1 MDRLLK
7 MMRKLA
13 KKHKENWVL
22 KKQYV
27 DIKLVRRGRHQRVY
41 MSLEDGFYSFYSV
54 VMGSTAVKKN
64 YQRWNEL
71 TVMAWERNSNHEL
84 VTFAFDKYDRLI
96 GHIRHPAEY
105 LDIEELELY
114 ISNLSF
120 ECDRFEFLIS
130 GEDRF

>member
-13 KKHKENWVL
+13 KTHQDNWTLKEH
-22 KKQYV
+22 YV
-27 DIKLVRRGRHQRVY
+27 DIQLVRRARHQRVY
-41 MSLEDGFYSFYSV
+41 ISLEDGFYSFYSV

-64 YQRWNEL
+64 IQRWNDL
-71 TVMAWERNSNHEL
+71 TLMAWRRNADHEL
-84 VTFAFDKYDRLI
+84 VTFAFDKYHRLI

-105 LDIEELELY
+105 LDVEELELY
-114 ISNLSF
+114 ISALAF

-130 GEDRF
+130 GGDKF

>member
-1 MDRLLK
+1 MDRLLQ

-13 KKHKENWVL
+13 KKHKENWTL
-22 KKQYV
+22 KEQYV
-27 DIKLVRRGRHQRVY
+27 DIKLVRRKRHQRIY
-41 MSLEDGFYSFYSV
+41 MSLGDGFYSFYSV
-54 VMGSTAVKKN
+54 VMGSTAVKKDI
-64 YQRWNEL
+64 QRWNEL
-71 TVMAWERNSNHEL
+71 TLMAWQRNADHEL

-96 GHIRHPAEY
+96 GHSRHPAEY

>member
-7 MMRKLA
+7 MMGRLA

-27 DIKLVRRGRHQRVY
+27 DIKLDRRKRHQRVY

-71 TVMAWERNSNHEL
+71 TVMAWERNSNHEI
-84 VTFAFDKYDRLI
+84 VTFAFDK
-96 GHIRHPAEY
+96 
-105 LDIEELELY
+105 
-114 ISNLSF
+114 
-120 ECDRFEFLIS
+120 
-130 GEDRF
+130 